1 MPDWKAEIRRR
12 LQGLRLTPA
21 REAAVVEEL
30 AQYLDDYYAELLA
43 GGATEAEAARLTL
56 ADLSWSELLA
66 RELRRTVRQ
75 VTPEPI
81 APGTNR
87 RTNMIADLWQDLRY
101 GARMLLRQPGFT
113 LIAVLTLGLGI
124 GANTAIF
131 SVVNAVLLR
140 AFPYGDAN
148 RLVIVWEK
156 MRQNEQNV
164 ISPANF
170 FDWREQQSVF
180 AGLAAFNDTRNSLSG
195 DGMPEEIAG
204 QVATDNLFSVL
215 GVNALLGRTFTPDD
229 SKPGQ
234 NTVVVLSYGLWQRR
248 FGADPNVIG
257 RKVILNAVD
266 HTVIGVTPPDFK
278 WHVRKNSQTGQAAEL
293 WTPWAISSG
302 FKQFR
307 GRFICA
313 VARLKPG
320 VTLSQGRAEM
330 DVIASRLAEQH
341 KQFNRGYSV
350 NLVPLREQFAGE
362 IRRALLVLM
371 GAVGF
376 VLLIACANVA
386 NLLLARAAA
395 RRKEI
400 AVRAAM
406 GANRGRIVRQL
417 LTESV
422 LLATMGAIAGLLL
435 AWLGASALVKLSP
448 PELGDFQRVEISVS
462 VLGFTFVVALLTG
475 VIFGLAPAFE
485 ASNIKLSDTLKEAG
499 RSLAGASRSRR
510 LRGALVVAE
519 VALALVLLVGA
530 GLLIRSFLRL
540 QGLETGFNAHNV
552 LTMRVALPG
561 ARYNDDAKRIN
572 FFTQALERMQT
583 MPAVEAAGAINYT
596 PFLGLGTRTG
606 FDIEGR
612 SKPLPDQQMGT
623 TELCVTDQNFFRALE
638 IPLKR
643 GRLFTEQEVRE
654 QRNVVIINEALAQK
668 YFPNEDALGKRI
680 AISMRP
686 PLVPT
691 EIIGIVGDVKHAQ
704 LDQAAEPMSYW
715 PIAQLPYPFMTF
727 TLRARGDATTVAAAV
742 RNVIQSLD
750 QQQPVGE
757 VRTLDSLVGNSIARQ
772 RFNTLL
778 LVAFAAVALLLS
790 AIGIYGVMS
799 YSVTQRTHE
808 LGVRVALGASARDVL
823 ELALWQGMKLALAGV
838 GVGLLGALALTR
850 LLKTLLFGVSATDPL
865 TFAVIALSLALVALL
880 ACYLPARRATKVD
893 PMIALRGE

>member
-1 MPDWKAEIRRR
+1 MPDWKAEIRER
-12 LQGLRLTPA
+12 LIGLQLAPT
-21 REAAVVEEL
+21 REAAIVDEL
-30 AQYLDDYYAELLA
+30 TQLLEDYYAELLSSGVTSA
-43 GGATEAEAARLTL
+43 EAERQTRAE
-56 ADLSWSELLA
+56 LSGSELLA
-66 RELRRTVRQ
+66 RELRRAERQ
-75 VTPEPI
+75 VPQDPI
-81 APGTNR
+81 VLRADR
-87 RTNMIADLWQDLRY
+87 RANMIANLWQDLRY

-140 AFPYGDAN
+140 AFPYGDAD

-156 MRQNEQNV
+156 WRQNEQNV

-195 DGMPEEIAG
+195 DGAPEEIAG
-204 QVATDNLFSVL
+204 QIATDNLFSVL
-215 GVNALLGRTFTPDD
+215 GVNALLGRTFTPED

-234 NTVVVLSYGLWQRR
+234 NTVVVLSNGLWQRR

-257 RKVILNAVD
+257 RKVILNAIEY
-266 HTVIGVTPPDFK
+266 TVIGVTPPDFK

-302 FKQFR
+302 FKQLR

-320 VTLSQGRAEM
+320 VTLSQARAEM
-330 DVIASRLAEQH
+330 GMIANRLAEQH
-341 KQFNRGYSV
+341 KQFNNGYGI

-422 LLATMGAIAGLLL
+422 LLATMGAVAGLLL
-435 AWLGASALVKLSP
+435 AWSGASALVKLSP
-448 PELGDFQRVEISVS
+448 PELGDFQRVEISIS
-462 VLGFTFVVALLTG
+462 VLGFTFIVALLTG

-485 ASNIKLSDTLKEAG
+485 ASNLKPNDTLQEAG
-499 RSLAGASRSRR
+499 RSLARASRSRR
-510 LRGALVVAE
+510 LRSALVVAE

-540 QGLETGFNAHNV
+540 QGLETGFNSRNV

-561 ARYNDDAKRIN
+561 ARYNDDAKRVN
-572 FFTQALERMQT
+572 FFAQALERMRT
-583 MPAVEAAGAINYT
+583 LPGVEAAGAINYT

-612 SKPLPDQQMGT
+612 SKPLPDQSMGT
-623 TELCVTDQNFFRALE
+623 TDLCVTDQNFFRALE

-654 QRNVVIINEALAQK
+654 QRNVVVINEELAQK
-668 YFPNEDALGKRI
+668 YFPNEEALGKRI
-680 AISMRP
+680 YISMRSP
-686 PLVPT
+686 DRKS
-691 EIIGIVGDVKHAQ
+691 GG
-704 LDQAAEPMSYW
+704 
-715 PIAQLPYPFMTF
+715 
-727 TLRARGDATTVAAAV
+727 
-742 RNVIQSLD
+742 
-750 QQQPVGE
+750 
-757 VRTLDSLVGNSIARQ
+757 
-772 RFNTLL
+772 
-778 LVAFAAVALLLS
+778 
-790 AIGIYGVMS
+790 
-799 YSVTQRTHE
+799 
-808 LGVRVALGASARDVL
+808 
-823 ELALWQGMKLALAGV
+823 
-838 GVGLLGALALTR
+838 
-850 LLKTLLFGVSATDPL
+850 
-865 TFAVIALSLALVALL
+865 
-880 ACYLPARRATKVD
+880 
-893 PMIALRGE
+893 

>member
-1 MPDWKAEIRRR
+1 MPDWKAEIIGR
-12 LQGLRLTPA
+12 LAGLQLAPT
-21 REAAVVEEL
+21 REAAIVEEL
-30 AQYLDDYYAELLA
+30 TQYLEDYYAELLS
-43 GGATEAEAARLTL
+43 GGVTSAEAERQTRAE
-56 ADLSWSELLA
+56 LSGSELLA
-66 RELRRTVRQ
+66 RELRRAERQ
-75 VTPEPI
+75 VPQDPI
-81 APGTNR
+81 VLRTDR
-87 RTNMIADLWQDLRY
+87 RTNMIANLWQDLRY

-140 AFPYGDAN
+140 AFPYGDAD

-170 FDWREQQSVF
+170 FDWQEQQSVF

-195 DGMPEEIAG
+195 DGAPEEIAG

-215 GVNALLGRTFTPDD
+215 GVNALLGRTFTPED

-234 NTVVVLSYGLWQRR
+234 NTVVVLGYGLWRRR

-257 RKVILNAVD
+257 RKVILNAMD
-266 HTVIGVTPPDFK
+266 YTVIGVMPPDFK

-293 WTPWAISSG
+293 WTPWAISPG
-302 FKQFR
+302 FKQLR

-320 VTLSQGRAEM
+320 VTLSQARAEM

-341 KQFNRGYSV
+341 KQFNRGYGV

-371 GAVGF
+371 GAV
-376 VLLIACANVA
+376 
-386 NLLLARAAA
+386 
-395 RRKEI
+395 
-400 AVRAAM
+400 
-406 GANRGRIVRQL
+406 RIVRQL

-448 PELGDFQRVEISVS
+448 PELGVFQQVEISIS
-462 VLGFTFVVALLTG
+462 VLGFTFIVALLTG
-475 VIFGLAPAFE
+475 IIFGLAPAFE
-485 ASNIKLSDTLKEAG
+485 ASNIKLNDTLKEAG
-499 RSLAGASRSRR
+499 RSLAGASRSQR
-510 LRGALVVAE
+510 LRSALVVAE

-540 QGLETGFNAHNV
+540 QGVETGFNARDV

-583 MPAVEAAGAINYT
+583 LPGVEAAGAINYT

-612 SKPLPDQQMGT
+612 AKPQPFLSRTRNPAQARSALHRTGSS
-623 TELCVTDQNFFRALE
+623 RAAQCRRHQ
-638 IPLKR
+638 R
-643 GRLFTEQEVRE
+643 GAGAEV
-654 QRNVVIINEALAQK
+654 
-668 YFPNEDALGKRI
+668 FPE
-680 AISMRP
+680 
-686 PLVPT
+686 
-691 EIIGIVGDVKHAQ
+691 
-704 LDQAAEPMSYW
+704 
-715 PIAQLPYPFMTF
+715 
-727 TLRARGDATTVAAAV
+727 
-742 RNVIQSLD
+742 
-750 QQQPVGE
+750 
-757 VRTLDSLVGNSIARQ
+757 
-772 RFNTLL
+772 
-778 LVAFAAVALLLS
+778 
-790 AIGIYGVMS
+790 
-799 YSVTQRTHE
+799 
-808 LGVRVALGASARDVL
+808 
-823 ELALWQGMKLALAGV
+823 
-838 GVGLLGALALTR
+838 
-850 LLKTLLFGVSATDPL
+850 
-865 TFAVIALSLALVALL
+865 
-880 ACYLPARRATKVD
+880 
-893 PMIALRGE
+893 